1 MQSGFDLS
9 GRVAVIT
16 GATKG
21 MGMAIANSLGRAGAS
36 LVISGRSTESV
47 AQAQSDLAASGIR
60 AKGFVL
66 DVSDA
71 VSVESFTKHASA
83 AFGKVDI
90 LVLNAA
96 ANTPSGSILSQTV
109 EQLDAVIAGNVR
121 ASFVF
126 VNALVPQMIER
137 RDGSVIFMSSRAA
150 KRGTA
155 LLGLYAMAKAAIDQY
170 VRNLALELGPSNINV
185 NSICPGPVRT
195 EFSRILWE
203 DAEMEARMVATTPMR
218 RIGAPEDVAGLALL
232 LASPAG
238 RFIHGQNISVD
249 GGMTA

>member
-1 MQSGFDLS
+1 MDSLDLS
-9 GRVAVIT
+9 GKVAVIT

-21 MGMAIANSLGRAGAS
+21 MGFAIADALGSAGAS
-36 LVISGRSTESV
+36 LVVSGRTARSAAD
-47 AQAQSDLAASGIR
+47 AQGRLKLKEYRVR
-60 AKGFVL
+60 AL
-66 DVSDA
+66 TMDVGNPQ
-71 VSVESFTKHASA
+71 SVETFAEQAKD
-83 AFGKVDI
+83 AFGRVDI

-96 ANTPSGSILSQTV
+96 ANTPDGPMLARTADEFDTVMATNVRPALMLVNLLAPGMVERKDGSI
-109 EQLDAVIAGNVR
+109 
-121 ASFVF
+121 
-126 VNALVPQMIER
+126 M
-137 RDGSVIFMSSRAA
+137 FMSSRVA

-155 LLGLYAMAKAAIDQY
+155 LLGLYALAKAAIDQY

-203 DAEMEARMVATTPMR
+203 DPAREAQISSAIPMR
-218 RIGAPEDVAGLALL
+218 RIGEPQDVAGLALL